1 MNKDLKYMPV
11 DNRASSI
18 NNNGTPFRNHAINK
32 MNKSSLFNNGKLKPA
47 GSSASGQKRTTD
59 GDYEY
64 LDGKQVAIKDSQG
77 GSFKPTSRSIKLA
90 QTNTG
95 DYYKNPEM
103 NKQIQPYGGSLRRSK
118 NNLIT
123 GFKSP
128 DGSVKRVPAFDES
141 QVKNTSPETQKLYK
155 NFQKAQ
161 KDHNKRREN
170 ILKTLKKVSEFQG
183 KPKASA
189 QR

>member
-32 MNKSSLFNNGKLKPA
+32 MNKSSLFTNGKLKPA
-47 GSSASGQKRTTD
+47 GTSASGQIRTTD
-59 GDYEY
+59 DDYEY
-64 LDGKQVAIKDSQG
+64 LDGRQVAIRDNQG
-77 GSFKPTSRSIKLA
+77 GSFKPTSKSIQLA
-90 QTNTG
+90 QNKTG
-95 DYYKNPEM
+95 KYYTNPEM
-103 NKQIQPYGGSLRRSK
+103 NKQIQPYRGSLRRSK
-118 NNLIT
+118 NNMIT
-123 GFKSP
+123 GFNLP
-128 DGSVKRVPAFDES
+128 DGSVQRVPAFNES

-155 NFQKAQ
+155 NFKKDQG
-161 KDHNKRREN
+161 DHNKRRES
-170 ILKTLKKVSEFQG
+170 ILNTLKKVSQFQG